1 MTEPAS
7 AQSTDPPETY
17 ADYLANA
24 TVIAAI
30 GAQST
35 YQECPTGPYAKI
47 LATGD
52 EARSFLD
59 PLSEVVQSGVNVL
72 IWAGDLGAFTPLTQL
87 PGGVKTVTKMLTP
100 CLPRLDLQ
108 LVRIAAGCQQRRLRR
123 QRSVPGY

>member
-1 MTEPAS
+1 MYDVLEPAS
-7 AQSTDPPETY
+7 AESTDPPETY
-17 ADYLANA
+17 ANYLANK

-52 EARSFLD
+52 EGRSFLD

-72 IWAGDLGAFTPLTQL
+72 VWAGDLGKSFLLICA
-87 PGGVKTVTKMLTP
+87 PGG
-100 CLPRLDLQ
+100 
-108 LVRIAAGCQQRRLRR
+108 
-123 QRSVPGY
+123 